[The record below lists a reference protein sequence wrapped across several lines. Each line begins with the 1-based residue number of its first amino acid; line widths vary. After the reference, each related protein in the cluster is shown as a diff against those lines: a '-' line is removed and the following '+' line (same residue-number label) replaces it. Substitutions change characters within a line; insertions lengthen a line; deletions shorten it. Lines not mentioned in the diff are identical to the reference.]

1 MESVSLT
8 EQKKVLV
15 LGDSLTFGRPKYHI
29 SNDDTWPSQIEAS
42 GFRVFHRGMGGASSK
57 SVLDEA
63 RHLYGYMIDEVSNR
77 QPPFDLCFIQVGIV
91 DYTPRLLSQKLHR
104 VIGVFPGGGRV
115 VAALSRFGPLIR
127 LVGKP
132 WVSLVEFQ
140 RNVMNILDL
149 CSKLAADVVFI
160 EIAKPAHFLIDNCGD
175 FSGVVH
181 QYNSVLRDASN
192 DGYLPVF
199 ENLDLGDLLL
209 PDGHHLTKD
218 GHKRIAQQIL
228 NYLSN
233 KS

>member
-1 MESVSLT
+1 MSRR
-8 EQKKVLV
+8 KKILV
-15 LGDSLTFGRPKYHI
+15 LGDSLTFGRPKYQI
-29 SNDDTWPSQIEAS
+29 NNDDTWPGLIEAS

-57 SVLDEA
+57 SVLAEA
-63 RHLYGYMIDEVSNR
+63 RHLYGYMIDGVCNR

-91 DYTPRLLSQKLHR
+91 DCTPRLLSRKLHR
-104 VIGVFPGGGRV
+104 IIGFFPGGGRV
-115 VAALSRFGPLIR
+115 VAGLSRFGPLIR

-132 WVSLVEFQ
+132 WVGLGEFE
-140 RNVMNILDL
+140 RNVINILDL

-160 EIAKPAHFLIDNCGD
+160 EIANPAHFLIDNCGD

-192 DGYLPVF
+192 DGYLPCF
-199 ENLDLGDLLL
+199 KNLDLGDLLL

-218 GHKRIAQQIL
+218 GHKRIADQIL
-228 NYLSN
+228 NHLSN